1 MTTQSIEALM
11 FEVGTR
17 ARAAAR
23 VLTKTSSTVKNTA
36 LKAVARLLQEKEL
49 QILEANA
56 KDVALAKEKG
66 LAPAFVDRL
75 TVTPK
80 ILASMAQG
88 ALDIAALPD
97 PIGEITEVKIRPN
110 GMRIGRMRSPLGVVG
125 MIYEAR
131 PNVTI
136 DAACLAL
143 KSGNAAILRGGSEA
157 FETNKILGDVVTQA
171 LVEAGIDANAVQMA
185 PTADRDFV
193 GAMIRAEGLIDV
205 IIPRGGKSLIARLQ
219 KESRIPMIHHL
230 DGICTTYVE
239 SDADLKMAVAICD
252 NAKTQRFSPCNAM
265 ENLLVHRDIAKAFL
279 PLIGKIY
286 AEKSVEMRCDDRAFA
301 ILTDAELTVLHA
313 QDIDWDTEYNAPI
326 ISIAVVDSMDE
337 ALDFIAKHGSGH
349 TDAIVTN
356 DIAKADRF
364 LREVDSGSV
373 MVNCSTRLADGF
385 EYGLGAE
392 IGISTGK
399 LHARGPVGLEG
410 LTNLKYVVFG
420 SGQLRQ

>member
-1 MTTQSIEALM
+1 MTDSSVHALM
-11 FEVGTR
+11 QEAGTK

-23 VLTKTSSTVKNTA
+23 VLAKTSSTVKNLA
-36 LKAVARLLQEKEL
+36 LAAIAQGLIERQPE
-49 QILEANA
+49 ILAANA
-56 KDVALAKEKG
+56 KDVALAKEKC

-80 ILASMAQG
+80 ILAAMAQG
-88 ALDIAALPD
+88 ARDIAALPD
-97 PIGEITEVKIRPN
+97 PIGEITEVRVRPN
-110 GMRIGRMRSPLGVVG
+110 GMKIGRMRSPLGVLG

-136 DAACLAL
+136 DAAALAI

-157 FETNKILGDVVTQA
+157 FETNRILGEIVTQSLA
-171 LVEAGIDANAVQMA
+171 KAGIDAHAIQMA

-193 GAMIRAEGLIDV
+193 GAMIRAKGLIDV
-205 IIPRGGKSLIARLQ
+205 IIPRGGKSLIARLEN
-219 KESRIPMIHHL
+219 ESQIPMIHHL
-230 DGICTTYVE
+230 DGICHTYVDE
-239 SDADLKMAVAICD
+239 DADLDMAVSVTD

-265 ENLLVHRDIAKAFL
+265 ENLLVHKDIAVAFL
-279 PLIGKIY
+279 PRIAAIY
-286 AEKSVEMRCDDRAFA
+286 AAKDVEMRCDERA
-301 ILTDAELTVLHA
+301 LTLLTAAGFNVTLA
-313 QDIDWDTEYNAPI
+313 TEDDWDTEYNAPVI
-326 ISIAVVDSMDE
+326 AIAVVDDIDA
-337 ALDFIAKHGSGH
+337 ALDFIALHSSGH
-349 TDAIVTN
+349 TDAIITN

-364 LREVDSGSV
+364 MREVDSGSV

>member
-1 MTTQSIEALM
+1 MTDSSVHALM
-11 FEVGTR
+11 QEAGTK

-23 VLTKTSSTVKNTA
+23 VLAKTPSTVKNLA
-36 LKAVARLLQEKEL
+36 LVAIAQGLIERQPE
-49 QILEANA
+49 ILAANA

-80 ILASMAQG
+80 ILAAMAQG
-88 ALDIAALPD
+88 ARDIAALPD
-97 PIGEITEVKIRPN
+97 PIGEITEVRVRPN
-110 GMRIGRMRSPLGVVG
+110 GMKIGRMRSPLGVLG

-136 DAACLAL
+136 DAAALAV

-157 FETNKILGDVVTQA
+157 FETNRILGEIVIQSLAKT
-171 LVEAGIDANAVQMA
+171 GID

-193 GAMIRAEGLIDV
+193 GAMIRAKGLIDV
-205 IIPRGGKSLIARLQ
+205 IIPRGGKSLIARLEN
-219 KESRIPMIHHL
+219 ESQIPMIHHL
-230 DGICTTYVE
+230 DGICHTYVDE
-239 SDADLKMAVAICD
+239 DADLDMAVSVTD

-265 ENLLVHRDIAKAFL
+265 ENLLVHKDIAVAFL
-279 PLIGKIY
+279 PRIAAIY
-286 AEKSVEMRCDDRAFA
+286 ADKGVEMRCDERA
-301 ILTDAELTVLHA
+301 LTLLTAAGFNVTPA
-313 QDIDWDTEYNAPI
+313 TEDDWDTEYNAPVI
-326 ISIAVVDSMDE
+326 AIAVVDDIDA
-337 ALDFIAKHGSGH
+337 ALDFIARHSSGH
-349 TDAIVTN
+349 TDAIITN

-364 LREVDSGSV
+364 MREVDSGSV